1 MQLEYDWIEAWG
13 RLPRAPEAVVA
24 WPHAGIVVTP
34 FDEIVTFLPQG
45 GGLLVLG
52 PDGDV
57 RRTAETEVAEAHGI
71 TLLEGEDGLE
81 LWLADAG
88 MQKQPTAGYAT
99 DRVATPPSV
108 VRVRLDGKIVQRLD
122 PPPKRF
128 YGKDPYCPTSV
139 AVNEGSRGG
148 DGSIWVADGYGANLV
163 HRYAPDGA
171 YLATLSGDE
180 GGGRFSVPHALFIDR
195 RRDAPELYVADR
207 GNGRIQVYDLDG
219 HFKRVVG
226 EAFLASPTWFAVHQE
241 FLFVVEFRPPR
252 LTVLD
257 SEDRLIARLFEQPEA
272 PNRPGWPND
281 LASGGE
287 LKRTSALRS
296 GRLNSPHAI
305 AVDRRGDLYITE
317 WLIGGRLTKLRRRS
331 D

>member
-1 MQLEYDWIEAWG
+1 M
-13 RLPRAPEAVVA
+13 
-24 WPHAGIVVTP
+24 
-34 FDEIVTFLPQG
+34 
-45 GGLLVLG
+45 
-52 PDGDV
+52 
-57 RRTAETEVAEAHGI
+57 
-71 TLLEGEDGLE
+71 
-81 LWLADAG
+81 
-88 MQKQPTAGYAT
+88 
-99 DRVATPPSV
+99 
-108 VRVRLDGKIVQRLD
+108 RVRLDGNIVQRLD

-139 AVNEGSRGG
+139 AVNERSRGG

-163 HRYAPDGA
+163 HRYAADGR
-171 YLATLSGDE
+171 YLATLTGEE

-195 RRDAPELYVADR
+195 RGETPELYVADR

-219 HFKRVVG
+219 GFERVVG
-226 EAFLASPTWFAVHQE
+226 APFLASPTWFAAHQGL
-241 FLFVVEFRPPR
+241 LFVVEFRPPR

-257 SEDRLIARLFEQPEA
+257 PEDRLISRLFEQPDA
-272 PNRPGWPND
+272 PDRPGWPND
-281 LASGGE
+281 LASRGE
-287 LKRTSALRS
+287 PMRTSALRS